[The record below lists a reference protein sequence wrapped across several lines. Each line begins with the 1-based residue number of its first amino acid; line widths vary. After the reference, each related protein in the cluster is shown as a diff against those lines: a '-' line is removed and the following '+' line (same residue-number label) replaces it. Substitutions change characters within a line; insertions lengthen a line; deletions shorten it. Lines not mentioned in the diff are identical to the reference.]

1 MPFTRIRC
9 VANAYRTGSKP
20 VLATTEQRNPA
31 TADLDRMN
39 ALEIVTV
46 MNAEDRKVARA
57 VERVLPQVAEA
68 VDAVVASLRSGG
80 RLIYIGAGTSGRLG
94 VLDAAECPPTFRTD
108 PELVVGLIAGGQSAM
123 FRAVEGAEDS
133 AEQGVGDLQ
142 GIGLSERDVV
152 VGIAASGRTPYVM
165 AALDYAKSLGAA
177 TVSIACTRGAEVSR
191 HAAVAIE
198 IDNGPEVL
206 TGSSRLKSGTSQKM
220 VLNMISTAAMVRLGK
235 VYGNLMVDVAPT
247 NIKLVDRAERIV
259 MAAAECS
266 RDVARAALEAAD
278 GHAKT
283 AIVMIRRGVDAAAAG
298 ELLEDAEGFVRTA
311 IEEPDSVLSHPAGEA
326 EGAKEQ

>member
-9 VANAYRTGSKP
+9 VADAYRTGSEP

-31 TADLDRMN
+31 TVELDRMST
-39 ALEIVTV
+39 LEIVTV
-46 MNAEDRKVARA
+46 MNEEDRKVAGA
-57 VERVLPQVAEA
+57 IERVLPQVAEA
-68 VDAVVASLRSGG
+68 VDAVVASLRAGG
-80 RLIYIGAGTSGRLG
+80 RLIYMGAGTSGRLG

-108 PELVVGLIAGGQSAM
+108 PDLVVGLIAGGESAM

-133 AEQGVGDLQ
+133 TDFGVRDLDA
-142 GIGLSERDVV
+142 IGLSERDVV
-152 VGIAASGRTPYVM
+152 VGIAASGRTPYVI
-165 AALDYAKSLGAA
+165 AGLDHARDLGAA
-177 TVSIACTRGAEVSR
+177 TVSIACTRGAAVSG
-191 HAAVAIE
+191 HSAIAIE

-247 NIKLVDRAERIV
+247 NTKLVDRAERIV

-283 AIVMIRRGVDAAAAG
+283 AIVMIRRGVDAAAAA
-298 ELLEDAEGFVRTA
+298 ELLEAADGFVRTA
-311 IEEPDSVLSHPAGEA
+311 IEEPDSVLSHTAREA
-326 EGAKEQ
+326 EDEGE